1 VGDCATHDDN
11 GAHAP
16 GKLWVEAEGE
26 PEIGQRANGEQID
39 LSGHLAGEAQ
49 DLRDRIFG
57 NGSALW
63 CGLVGIAETIFTMH
77 PLGGGQRLRHR
88 SACADGD
95 WHVVKAAELKEAA
108 GVGGGET

>member
-1 VGDCATHDDN
+1 VGDGTTHHHN
-11 GAHAP
+11 RAHAP
-16 GKLWVEAEGE
+16 SKLWVKAEGE

-49 DLRDRIFG
+49 DLRDRILSDW
-57 NGSALW
+57 SALR

-88 SACADGD
+88 SVCADGD

-108 GVGGGET
+108 GVGGGEI